1 MGFVATLPIAERFF
15 RNKHI
20 YRSNSHFA
28 AEQSQEL
35 VARLARGE
43 AAYLAGIS
51 IGGFHNTGAA
61 LVEVTVVA
69 RPPRRRN
76 SGRSEIVPRFAP
88 SLEEIALPCDP
99 SAVNGLECTANADAR
114 TDSASSCQECRTCT
128 SITADPGF
136 FFSNPRD
143 ETRHAGQRNPDPG
156 GAIGDLI
163 GDLVGGFFNQEQI
176 E

>member
-1 MGFVATLPIAERFF
+1 MGLRYDRHRRQPARTAFRSFLVCRFVPCRCLPIGERAGEH
-15 RNKHI
+15 RNRDNHH
-20 YRSNSHFA
+20 REGDLHGA
-28 AEQSQEL
+28 HLEQ
-35 VARLARGE
+35 ARQK
-43 AAYLAGIS
+43 
-51 IGGFHNTGAA
+51 FHLRCLPG
-61 LVEVTVVA
+61 
-69 RPPRRRN
+69 PRRD
-76 SGRSEIVPRFAP
+76 A
-88 SLEEIALPCDP
+88 A
-99 SAVNGLECTANADAR
+99 NGLECTANANAR